1 MMSNN
6 MLSAIVHSIDEWR
19 LTADDEKGGEIL
31 QRGMEKF
38 QRERDGDLVGPLC
51 SRNPHDETVVV
62 RRAQWWTKPG
72 HREARL
78 AHDGRG
84 RTSEHGG
91 SICIGGLCGY
101 S

>member
-19 LTADDEKGGEIL
+19 LTDDDEKGGEIL

-38 QRERDGDLVGPLC
+38 QREREGDLVGPLC
-51 SRNPHDETVVV
+51 SRNPHDETVVI

-72 HREARL
+72 HLEARSVYL
-78 AHDGRG
+78 Q
-84 RTSEHGG
+84 S
-91 SICIGGLCGY
+91 
-101 S
+101 